1 MAQVGSA
8 QAIIKSMGKNLVHR
22 LQYQDWENRVH
33 KMHWIRII
41 SDEYYALQEDVL
53 EFFQREFPDFL
64 ALMGE

>member
-1 MAQVGSA
+1 MVQVGSA
-8 QAIIKSMGKNLVHR
+8 QAIAKSMGKNLVHR

-33 KMHWIRII
+33 KMN
-41 SDEYYALQEDVL
+41 EVKLFLMNYALQEDVL